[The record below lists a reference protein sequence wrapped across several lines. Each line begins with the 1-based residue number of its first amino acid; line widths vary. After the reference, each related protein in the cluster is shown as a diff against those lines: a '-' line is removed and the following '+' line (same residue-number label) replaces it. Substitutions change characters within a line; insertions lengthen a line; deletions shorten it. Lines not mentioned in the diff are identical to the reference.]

1 MWSIA
6 VGLREGYTF
15 GNYYKLTDKQYHF
28 IRRYIEQGGLVVVFL
43 GLGGISSCLIGT
55 GLMWAFTFT
64 VYEPCLDWMAKGK
77 WVWFKKVNPYDG
89 RNVGRMEQI
98 ILTVAGFSMFGIG
111 ILIHILGV

>member
-43 GLGGISSCLIGT
+43 GLGGISGCLIGT

-64 VYEPCLDWMAKGK
+64 IYEPCLDWMAKGK
-77 WVWFKKVNPYDG
+77 WRIFKKVNPYNG
-89 RNVGRMEQI
+89 HNVGRVEQI
-98 ILTVAGFSMFGIG
+98 ALTLIGLLISLTGIIIL
-111 ILIHILGV
+111 